1 MCVRYNTVVGLLYSI
16 LLVVLL
22 RLTCEGWR
30 VVARGDGVGY
40 VMGWSLSLILGG
52 RTTVW
57 WLCGPTP
64 WVYCRGMGV
73 PSQSQLGWWWCW
85 LASDYRLANLTHL
98 GRSEN
103 SLSLQAG

>member
-73 PSQSQLGWWWCW
+73 PSQSQFGWCW
-85 LASDYRLANLTHL
+85 
-98 GRSEN
+98 
-103 SLSLQAG
+103 